1 MAKTE
6 IPYTE
11 AMAEIEKIMTKLRGE
26 NIDIDP
32 LTAEV
37 KRASELIEMCKQ
49 RLRTTEEEVRKL
61 FNDEQ

>member
-26 NIDIDP
+26 NIDIDT

-37 KRASELIEMCKQ
+37 KRASELIEMFKH